1 MVNLDQRAEEQ
12 LKGDLVGLITTARQY
27 GYESEETKTYVQERV
42 QLYQQEV
49 KKDEFLRL
57 GTTIL
62 YLIKQGY

>member
-27 GYESEETKTYVQERV
+27 GYELEETKTYVQERV